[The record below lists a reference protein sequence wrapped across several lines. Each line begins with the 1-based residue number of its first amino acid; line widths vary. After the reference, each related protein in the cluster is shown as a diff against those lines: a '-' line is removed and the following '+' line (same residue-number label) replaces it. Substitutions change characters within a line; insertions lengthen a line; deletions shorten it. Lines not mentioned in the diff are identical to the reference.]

1 MSFMADDEKLSD
13 DEITEKLE
21 EMQIWSHSGDKL
33 VTRVEFDDYKESV
46 FFANTVFSLAEA
58 HFHHPEVRVEYGA
71 VEIDL
76 WSHDVEEITER
87 DFELAEDIEQ
97 KVGEIKWG

>member
-1 MSFMADDEKLSD
+1 MANDDKLSD
-13 DEITEKLE
+13 DEVNEKLDNL
-21 EMQIWSHSGDKL
+21 QIWSRSGEKL
-33 VTRVEFDDYKESV
+33 VTRIEFNNYKEAA

-58 HFHHPEVRVEYGA
+58 HFHHPEIRVEYGA

-76 WSHDVEEITER
+76 WSHDAEAITQR

-97 KVGEIKWG
+97 KVGEIKWS

>member
-1 MSFMADDEKLSD
+1 MADDEKLSD
-13 DEITEKLE
+13 DEIQEKLDE
-21 EMQIWSHSGDKL
+21 TQIWSRSGDKL
-33 VTRVEFDDYKESV
+33 VTRVEFDNFKEAA

-76 WSHDVEEITER
+76 WSHDAEGITEA

-97 KVGEIKWG
+97 RLGEIRWS